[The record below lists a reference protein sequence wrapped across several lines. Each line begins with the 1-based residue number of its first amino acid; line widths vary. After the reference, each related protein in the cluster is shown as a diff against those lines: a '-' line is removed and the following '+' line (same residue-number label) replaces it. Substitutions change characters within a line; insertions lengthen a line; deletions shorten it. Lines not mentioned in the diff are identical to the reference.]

1 MKYFYLFILLIFNC
15 LSLFSHPI
23 LQNNL
28 TVKIK
33 DNLTYEIST
42 SINLAFLLCQDSIG
56 DFQKFDKEYK
66 RLLALSNEDF
76 CKEAL
81 AREKEI
87 LSKYTFGFN
96 NIKSESNKIEID
108 KALRKQQIIS
118 AYGLSESLTHS
129 DELCVVLK
137 IFGEIKPNFVSS
149 FYWENPDPIRV
160 DMLKVTI
167 GDNEEPAIVWVP
179 PLEKKEISLTNLP
192 TKTLDVIR
200 EYITQGLLHI
210 IPKGLDHILFMLCLF
225 FLFKSWKSL
234 LLQISIFT
242 IAHSITLALVTMNVF
257 SFKSTIVEPLIA
269 LSICV
274 VGIENLFSDKINKFR
289 ISLIFIFGLLHGMG
303 FADALSKLGLP
314 ENKLAVSLISFN
326 IGVEFG
332 QIAVVTITYLV
343 LGHWFYKKD
352 WYRNRITI
360 PCSILI
366 SLFAFY
372 LFVTRLQTS

>member
-1 MKYFYLFILLIFNC
+1 MKYVYLIILLIFNC
-15 LSLFSHPI
+15 ISLFSHPI

-33 DNLTYEIST
+33 ENHTYEISI
-42 SINLAFLLCQDSIG
+42 SINLAFLLCHDSIG

-96 NIKSESNKIEID
+96 NFKSESNKIEID

-118 AYGLSESLTHS
+118 AYGISESLMHS

-137 IFGEIKPNFVSS
+137 IIGENKPNFASS

-160 DMLKVTI
+160 DMLKITI

-192 TKTLDVIR
+192 TKTLDVVK
-200 EYITQGLLHI
+200 EYITQGFFHI

-242 IAHSITLALVTMNVF
+242 IAHSITLALVTMHVF

-274 VGIENLFSDKINKFR
+274 VGIENLFSDKINKYR

-303 FADALSKLGLP
+303 FADALSKA
-314 ENKLAVSLISFN
+314 KKIK
-326 IGVEFG
+326 
-332 QIAVVTITYLV
+332 VVIE
-343 LGHWFYKKD
+343 
-352 WYRNRITI
+352 
-360 PCSILI
+360 
-366 SLFAFY
+366 
-372 LFVTRLQTS
+372 